1 MAGLADLRRDT
12 PCPAGTPTGA
22 GATASPLRGFG
33 HLLAVI
39 ACRNPAPSRD
49 AAADSIWVC
58 CFPKNCLAVKG
69 RSQGP
74 ARRPQLDR
82 RERPGE
88 DWGEAEPL
96 TPNRNETCFV
106 VGVGCF
112 TPPCHVASAPGG
124 PAGGGFGVAFASLF
138 LPKEE
143 TYKCAFPI
151 KHREVNPGSDLGVS

>member
-33 HLLAVI
+33 HLPVI
-39 ACRNPAPSRD
+39 AS
-49 AAADSIWVC
+49 
-58 CFPKNCLAVKG
+58 PKPRALSGRGGRLDLGVLFSENCLAVKG

-96 TPNRNETCFV
+96 TPNRNEHASWL
-106 VGVGCF
+106 GVGCF
-112 TPPCHVASAPGG
+112 TPPLPRGERPRRGACRRRFW
-124 PAGGGFGVAFASLF
+124 GGFCCAVSPEG
-138 LPKEE
+138 E

-151 KHREVNPGSDLGVS
+151 KTPGSKPRL